1 MPGSAPS
8 TSHSDV
14 DSPSAIGTRNLR
26 ARAAPSTHGIRPC
39 SRSVR
44 SFTEGTAAGM
54 WSARTASAVTS
65 PDSDAARTNVGSSA
79 SAGTTIADCS
89 QPADGAAARPSSRAV
104 SAISSRPPPWPPSSS
119 SKPTPAQPSPTNSR
133 SKLERSPASN
143 QPRTAARPARAA
155 NHSRSE
161 VVNSSCSS
169 ESSHRIGVSP
179 ASLRV
184 PRSVRPNE
192 INGILG
198 LTINHEG
205 RVMEAADAVTT
216 PSRSAITLRPFD
228 VPKASD
234 VLASQLRERI
244 LNGELAEGVSLP
256 AERDLVKQT
265 QMSRATVR
273 EALRIL
279 EVQNLVRVKAGRA
292 GGAFVQRPTTKS
304 MASSVSMLIR
314 GRRIKLVDLMETR
327 EALEPFCAELA
338 ARNRTADDLTELDRA
353 NEAIADTEADLEQF
367 LQANLDWHVGVAV
380 ASHNELL
387 IGLMTALS
395 QAIYAGTKN
404 AAFVDTEVRAVTSQ
418 AHRAITTAI
427 RDRDAM
433 AAARRMRRHVH
444 SYAAALA
451 ESDERA

>member
-1 MPGSAPS
+1 
-8 TSHSDV
+8 
-14 DSPSAIGTRNLR
+14 
-26 ARAAPSTHGIRPC
+26 
-39 SRSVR
+39 
-44 SFTEGTAAGM
+44 
-54 WSARTASAVTS
+54 
-65 PDSDAARTNVGSSA
+65 
-79 SAGTTIADCS
+79 
-89 QPADGAAARPSSRAV
+89 
-104 SAISSRPPPWPPSSS
+104 
-119 SKPTPAQPSPTNSR
+119 
-133 SKLERSPASN
+133 
-143 QPRTAARPARAA
+143 
-155 NHSRSE
+155 
-161 VVNSSCSS
+161 
-169 ESSHRIGVSP
+169 
-179 ASLRV
+179 
-184 PRSVRPNE
+184 
-192 INGILG
+192 
-198 LTINHEG
+198 
-205 RVMEAADAVTT
+205 MEAADAVTT
-216 PSRSAITLRPFD
+216 SSRSGITLRPFD

-427 RDRDAM
+427 RDRDAT
-433 AAARRMRRHVH
+433 AAGRRMRRHVH
-444 SYAAALA
+444 SYAAAVA
-451 ESDERA
+451 ESDEREAIVVGDAAVGE